1 MSVDLL
7 LLAKVEESIVIKV
20 GTAMAKITIIIII
33 SMSVKPWLLLSVFL
47 SFMNDFILNI
57 FLRNGK
63 RMVLKSINEVL
74 LIISAADKNNLAKK
88 FNFPRILHTRIKRRI
103 FRANPKAQSN

>member
-1 MSVDLL
+1 MTVDLL
-7 LLAKVEESIVIKV
+7 LLSKVEESIVIKV
-20 GTAMAKITIIIII
+20 GTAMPKITIIIII

-47 SFMNDFILNI
+47 SLMNDFILNI

-74 LIISAADKNNLAKK
+74 LIISAADKNNLTKRLNFSRFK
-88 FNFPRILHTRIKRRI
+88 FSKITPI
-103 FRANPKAQSN
+103 

>member
-47 SFMNDFILNI
+47 SLMNDFILNI

-63 RMVLKSINEVL
+63 RMILKSINEVL

-88 FNFPRILHTRIKRRI
+88 NNSPRIKFSKITPI
-103 FRANPKAQSN
+103 

>member
-1 MSVDLL
+1 MTVDLL
-7 LLAKVEESIVIKV
+7 LLSKVEESIVIKV

-47 SFMNDFILNI
+47 RFMNDFILNI

-63 RMVLKSINEVL
+63 RTVLKSINDHL
-74 LIISAADKNNLAKK
+74 LIISASDKNNLAKK
-88 FNFPRILHTRIKRRI
+88 FNFSRIKFSKI
-103 FRANPKAQSN
+103 TPI

>member
-1 MSVDLL
+1 MTVDLL
-7 LLAKVEESIVIKV
+7 LLSKVEESTVINV

-88 FNFPRILHTRIKRRI
+88 INFPRIKFSKITPI
-103 FRANPKAQSN
+103 